1 MHGGKTEAK
10 TSDIF
15 ISKNVEVSGIA
26 RKPDNISL
34 RIEPSV
40 IDVPVH
46 KLGEVTGKIFGLSTI
61 GNDSPREADER
72 KAWNL
77 NRRWCSNS
85 EANDAKNLDYFRRGS
100 TKIFEVVSD
109 KFAPI
114 LKAFDVP
121 TLGLIK
127 ISFDPMLTNVGIE
140 IGHLDRQ
147 QSLFSDVGRTMGR
160 SDGSFHVAGLSNT
173 ASPSDNP
180 EANVRKNE
188 ESGQP
193 IKRFVIISNS
203 TIGFGFRLLRR
214 FWGGILGGLL
224 FVAAIFWIDY
234 RDRHPK
240 RGRHHKAENDFGNAK
255 PTQRTPLT

>member
-1 MHGGKTEAK
+1 
-10 TSDIF
+10 
-15 ISKNVEVSGIA
+15 
-26 RKPDNISL
+26 
-34 RIEPSV
+34 
-40 IDVPVH
+40 
-46 KLGEVTGKIFGLSTI
+46 
-61 GNDSPREADER
+61 
-72 KAWNL
+72 
-77 NRRWCSNS
+77 
-85 EANDAKNLDYFRRGS
+85 
-100 TKIFEVVSD
+100 
-109 KFAPI
+109 
-114 LKAFDVP
+114 
-121 TLGLIK
+121 
-127 ISFDPMLTNVGIE
+127 
-140 IGHLDRQ
+140 
-147 QSLFSDVGRTMGR
+147 MGR

-240 RGRHHKAENDFGNAK
+240 RGRHHKAENETTLLSLEQLQSAFAAGRSQQEFEGHVKAARLRIEEIHIALDIRHPSN
-255 PTQRTPLT
+255 PD